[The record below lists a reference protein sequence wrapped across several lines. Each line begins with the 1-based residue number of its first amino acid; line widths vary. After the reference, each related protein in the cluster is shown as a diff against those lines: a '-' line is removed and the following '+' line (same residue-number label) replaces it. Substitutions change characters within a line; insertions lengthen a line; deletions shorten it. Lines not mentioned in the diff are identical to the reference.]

1 MIREDEQ
8 NEKDDQ
14 QMQFWMMQLGLIILL
29 PRMYSA
35 LDRLGM
41 DHLGSRLV
49 DNDGRWVFVEEQMR
63 IGSCRD

>member
-14 QMQFWMMQLGLIILL
+14 QMQLGLIILL
-29 PRMYSA
+29 PRMNSA

-41 DHLGSRLV
+41 DPWGIILV

-63 IGSCRD
+63 IGSCRE